1 MPVNPY
7 QRYQQQSVMTMTP
20 GEMLLK
26 LYDEVITQLSA
37 VRQFNEE
44 KDYQRSNAA
53 LKKAQRILRYLDQ
66 TLDPQYEISGS
77 LSALYDYF
85 IRRLVDA
92 NLHKDNAPIDEV
104 LPMISDLRDTFAQAD
119 KNTRSGAGSQPV
131 AQPAATYSG
140 STTAP

>member
-26 LYDEVITQLSA
+26 LYDEVITQLTA

-44 KDYQRSNAA
+44 KDYEKSNAS
-53 LKKAQRILRYLDQ
+53 LKKAQRIIRYLDQ

-104 LPMISDLRDTFAQAD
+104 LPMVEELRETFAQAD
-119 KNTRSGAGSQPV
+119 KSNRSS
-131 AQPAATYSG
+131 
-140 STTAP
+140 

>member
-26 LYDEVITQLSA
+26 LYDEVITQLTA

-44 KDYQRSNAA
+44 KDYEKSNAS
-53 LKKAQRILRYLDQ
+53 LKKAQRIIRYLDQ

-85 IRRLVDA
+85 IRRLVEA
-92 NLHKDNAPIDEV
+92 NLHKDNGPIDEV
-104 LPMISDLRDTFAQAD
+104 LPMVAELRDTFAQAD
-119 KNTRSGAGSQPV
+119 KASRAAAGAG
-131 AQPAATYSG
+131 
-140 STTAP
+140 

>member
-26 LYDEVITQLSA
+26 LDDEVITQLTA

-44 KDYQRSNAA
+44 KDYEKSNAS
-53 LKKAQRILRYLDQ
+53 LKKAQRIIRYLDQ

-119 KNTRSGAGSQPV
+119 KNSRSAGQTPIAVPPV
-131 AQPAATYSG
+131 TG
-140 STTAP
+140 G

>member
-26 LYDEVITQLSA
+26 LYDEVITQLTA

-44 KDYQRSNAA
+44 KDYEKSNAS
-53 LKKAQRILRYLDQ
+53 LKKAQRIIRYLDQ

-85 IRRLVDA
+85 IRRLVEA
-92 NLHKDNAPIDEV
+92 NLHKDNGPIDEV
-104 LPMISDLRDTFAQAD
+104 LPMVAELRDTFAQAD
-119 KNTRSGAGSQPV
+119 KASRTAAGAG
-131 AQPAATYSG
+131 
-140 STTAP
+140 

>member
-7 QRYQQQSVMTMTP
+7 QKYQQQSVMTMTP

-44 KDYQRSNAA
+44 KDYQGANAS
-53 LKKAQRILRYLDQ
+53 LKKAQRIITYLNQ
-66 TLDPQYEISGS
+66 TLDFQYEISGS

-85 IRRLVDA
+85 LRRLVEA
-92 NLHKDNAPIDEV
+92 NIHKDNEPIDEV
-104 LPMISDLRDTFAQAD
+104 LPMISELRDTFAQAD
-119 KNTRSGAGSQPV
+119 KNSRSGAGGAP
-131 AQPAATYSG
+131 AQAAAS
-140 STTAP
+140 AQK

>member
-26 LYDEVITQLSA
+26 LYDEVITQLTA

-44 KDYQRSNAA
+44 KDYEKSNAS
-53 LKKAQRILRYLDQ
+53 LKKAQRIIRYLDQ

-119 KNTRSGAGSQPV
+119 KNSRSAGQTPIVVPPV
-131 AQPAATYSG
+131 TG
-140 STTAP
+140 G

>member
-26 LYDEVITQLSA
+26 LYDEVITQLTA

-44 KDYQRSNAA
+44 KDYEKSNAS
-53 LKKAQRILRYLDQ
+53 LKKAQRIIRYLDQ

-119 KNTRSGAGSQPV
+119 KNSRSAGQTPITVPPV
-131 AQPAATYSG
+131 TG
-140 STTAP
+140 G

>member
-20 GEMLLK
+20 WEMLLK
-26 LYDEVITQLSA
+26 LYDEVITQLTA

-44 KDYQRSNAA
+44 KDYEKSNAS
-53 LKKAQRILRYLDQ
+53 LKKAQRIIRYLDQ

-119 KNTRSGAGSQPV
+119 KNSRSAGQTPIAVPPV
-131 AQPAATYSG
+131 TG
-140 STTAP
+140 G

>member
-26 LYDEVITQLSA
+26 LYDEVITQLTA

-44 KDYQRSNAA
+44 KDYEKSNAS
-53 LKKAQRILRYLDQ
+53 LKKAQRIIRYLDQ

-85 IRRLVDA
+85 IRRLVEA
-92 NLHKDNAPIDEV
+92 NLHKDNGPIDEV
-104 LPMISDLRDTFAQAD
+104 LPMVTELRDTFAQAD
-119 KNTRSGAGSQPV
+119 KASRAAAGAG
-131 AQPAATYSG
+131 
-140 STTAP
+140 

>member
-26 LYDEVITQLSA
+26 LYDEVITQLTA

-44 KDYQRSNAA
+44 KDYEKSNAS
-53 LKKAQRILRYLDQ
+53 LKKAQRIIRYLDQ
-66 TLDPQYEISGS
+66 TLD
-77 LSALYDYF
+77 ALYDYF

-119 KNTRSGAGSQPV
+119 KNSRSAGQTPIAVPPV
-131 AQPAATYSG
+131 TG
-140 STTAP
+140 G

>member
-7 QRYQQQSVMTMTP
+7 QKYQQQSVMTMTP

-26 LYDEVITQLSA
+26 LYDEVITQLTA

-44 KDYQRSNAA
+44 KDYEKSNAS
-53 LKKAQRILRYLDQ
+53 LKKAQRIIRYLDQ

-119 KNTRSGAGSQPV
+119 KNSRSAGQTPIAVPPV
-131 AQPAATYSG
+131 TG
-140 STTAP
+140 G

>member
-26 LYDEVITQLSA
+26 LYDEVITQLTA

-44 KDYQRSNAA
+44 KDYEKSNAS
-53 LKKAQRILRYLDQ
+53 LKKAQRIIRYLDQ

-119 KNTRSGAGSQPV
+119 KNSRSAGQTPI
-131 AQPAATYSG
+131 AF
-140 STTAP
+140 